1 MDKRKICTVAL
12 LVCMSAVKVS
22 SQSLSD
28 FSRSNGPLDT
38 SAPGVSA
45 PSASAPSDESAFLKT
60 VTDEHG
66 FAESSDGACLFY
78 RFWAPANGAEP
89 KHIVLV
95 LHGIGLH
102 SGDYKPTALELNK
115 AGIAVYAMDTRG
127 HGLSCGKRAN
137 VPEPATE
144 TGDIAIML
152 DKIHRLHPHAELFLL
167 GESMGAI
174 FALNYA
180 KANTPIISG
189 LILLSPVVSVN
200 PKQYEQ
206 IRMWRYLPDFLFFRD
221 KPDIDLAGRGTA
233 TGKADVQADA
243 TSPADPLEFD
253 KISVNYILELRRNK
267 AHWTDTASQVRVPTL
282 IMKGDLDQV
291 SSSGSAR
298 RLFNLIATTDK
309 EYESYPNLEHSL
321 LSSSEAPDIL
331 NSVSAWIDRH

>member
-1 MDKRKICTVAL
+1 
-12 LVCMSAVKVS
+12 MSAVKVS

-206 IRMWRYLPDFLFFRD
+206 IRMWRYLGQAGYRFGRPRYRD
-221 KPDIDLAGRGTA
+221 G
-233 TGKADVQADA
+233 Q
-243 TSPADPLEFD
+243 S
-253 KISVNYILELRRNK
+253 
-267 AHWTDTASQVRVPTL
+267 
-282 IMKGDLDQV
+282 
-291 SSSGSAR
+291 
-298 RLFNLIATTDK
+298 
-309 EYESYPNLEHSL
+309 
-321 LSSSEAPDIL
+321 
-331 NSVSAWIDRH
+331 

>member
-1 MDKRKICTVAL
+1 M
-12 LVCMSAVKVS
+12 
-22 SQSLSD
+22 
-28 FSRSNGPLDT
+28 LDT
-38 SAPGVSA
+38 
-45 PSASAPSDESAFLKT
+45 
-60 VTDEHG
+60 
-66 FAESSDGACLFY
+66 
-78 RFWAPANGAEP
+78 
-89 KHIVLV
+89 
-95 LHGIGLH
+95 
-102 SGDYKPTALELNK
+102 
-115 AGIAVYAMDTRG
+115 
-127 HGLSCGKRAN
+127 
-137 VPEPATE
+137 
-144 TGDIAIML
+144 
-152 DKIHRLHPHAELFLL
+152 IHRLHPHAELFLL

>member
-1 MDKRKICTVAL
+1 LDNRQICTVAL

-28 FSRSNGPLDT
+28 FPRSNKPLDT
-38 SAPGVSA
+38 NV
-45 PSASAPSDESAFLKT
+45 PSARVPSEESSFLKT
-60 VTDEHG
+60 VTDAHG

-78 RFWAPANGAEP
+78 RFWVPANGAEP

-115 AGIAVYAMDTRG
+115 SGIAVYAVDTRG

-137 VPEPATE
+137 IPEPATE
-144 TGDIAIML
+144 TSDIAVML
-152 DKIHRLHPHAELFLL
+152 DTIHRLHPHAELFLL

-180 KANTPIISG
+180 KANSSDIAG

-200 PKQYEQ
+200 RKQYEQ
-206 IRMWRYLPDFLFFRD
+206 LRMWRYVPDLIFFRD

-233 TGKADVQADA
+233 TGKSEVQADA
-243 TSPADPLEFD
+243 SSPADPLDFD

-267 AHWTDTASQVRVPTL
+267 AHWTSTASQVQVPTL

>member
-1 MDKRKICTVAL
+1 
-12 LVCMSAVKVS
+12 MSAVKVS